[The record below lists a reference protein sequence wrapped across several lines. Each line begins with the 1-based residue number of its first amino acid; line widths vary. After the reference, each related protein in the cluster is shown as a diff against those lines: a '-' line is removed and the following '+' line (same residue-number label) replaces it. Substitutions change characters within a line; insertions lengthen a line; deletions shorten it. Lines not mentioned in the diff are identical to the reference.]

1 MVTMDDVNS
10 HRKRGKDSY
19 GTVVEG
25 VTEAEI
31 KKLVEKQKLR
41 QKIKSAGDSDTGPGY
56 TTNKEKREQIKSD
69 FYMFQKR
76 LAMKSE
82 LEALREGFEKDR
94 KRLAKAMAKKT
105 TM

>member
-1 MVTMDDVNS
+1 M
-10 HRKRGKDSY
+10 
-19 GTVVEG
+19 
-25 VTEAEI
+25 
-31 KKLVEKQKLR
+31 R
-41 QKIKSAGDSDTGPGY
+41 QQIKSATGDAGAGQY

-94 KRLAKAMAKKT
+94 KRLAKALSKKSSQ
-105 TM
+105 

>member
-1 MVTMDDVNS
+1 M
-10 HRKRGKDSY
+10 
-19 GTVVEG
+19 
-25 VTEAEI
+25 
-31 KKLVEKQKLR
+31 R
-41 QKIKSAGDSDTGPGY
+41 QQIKSATGGDAGAGQY

-94 KRLAKAMAKKT
+94 KRLAKALSKKSSQ
-105 TM
+105 